1 MNIEDQVAVL
11 FARAN
16 PVPSLDLL
24 DPIDPVDIGA
34 LRDES
39 ERSSAMS
46 EVKTI
51 EPKREDSNRRR
62 FAPGLALAGV
72 MVVVAIAAFAL
83 ANRNPTP
90 VASPA
95 ETATSFLNARNSH
108 DAETMTALLA
118 DDVVWVPGGELLMD
132 ATNIPAAVE
141 FERITGADYEFTCAN
156 DGPSQVRCPYTLE
169 SDLSRALGIPTRA
182 RCVLP
187 LRDRGR
193 TDRKSRKRRRAANSA
208 MGTPWLPSATGCLR
222 IIRKS
227 ATLPTPISASSSR
240 NNWRSGNNT
249 FPSSSPRS
257 RTKHTQRRRPRG
269 RTIVPVADPFLEAAI
284 A

>member
-24 DPIDPVDIGA
+24 DPIDPVDIDA

-46 EVKTI
+46 DVKTI

-62 FAPGLALAGV
+62 FGPGLALAGV
-72 MVVVAIAAFAL
+72 MVVVAIGAFAL

-95 ETATSFLNARNSH
+95 EIATSFLNARNSH
-108 DAETMTALLA
+108 DAEAMTALLA
-118 DDVVWVPGGELLMD
+118 DDVVWVPGGEFVMD
-132 ATNIPAAVE
+132 ATNVPAAVE

-169 SDLSRALGIPTRA
+169 SDLSRALAFPPAPGAYYLFGIEDGQIVRVENVENGQFPYGATA
-182 RCVLP
+182 VAF
-187 LRDRGR
+187 
-193 TDRKSRKRRRAANSA
+193 TD
-208 MGTPWLPSATGCLR
+208 WLTTNHPEAGDPPDNNLG
-222 IIRKS
+222 I
-227 ATLPTPISASSSR
+227 LEPEQLELWEQYVPEFVAS
-240 NNWRSGNNT
+240 
-249 FPSSSPRS
+249 
-257 RTKHTQRRRPRG
+257 
-269 RTIVPVADPFLEAAI
+269 LED
-284 A
+284 

>member
-1 MNIEDQVAVL
+1 MTIEDQVAVL
-11 FARAN
+11 FAREN

-39 ERSSAMS
+39 ERSGAMS
-46 EVKTI
+46 EVKTF

-72 MVVVAIAAFAL
+72 IVVVAVAAFAL

-90 VASPA
+90 VASPV
-95 ETATSFLNARNSH
+95 EIATSFLDARNSH
-108 DAETMTALLA
+108 DAEAMTSLLA

-132 ATNIPAAVE
+132 ATNVPAAVE

-169 SDLSRALGIPTRA
+169 NHLSRALGFPPRELAPAYYLFGIEDGQIVRVENIENGQFRYGDTVVA
-182 RCVLP
+182 FYE
-187 LRDRGR
+187 
-193 TDRKSRKRRRAANSA
+193 
-208 MGTPWLPSATGCLR
+208 WLSTNHPEAGDPPDDNLG
-222 IIRKS
+222 ILEPEQL
-227 ATLPTPISASSSR
+227 ALWEQYVPEFVAS
-240 NNWRSGNNT
+240 
-249 FPSSSPRS
+249 
-257 RTKHTQRRRPRG
+257 
-269 RTIVPVADPFLEAAI
+269 LED
-284 A
+284 